1 MIAPGREDNHFP
13 QVYIINVAV
22 HRIAHV
28 AAHQGQYKLII
39 RVRVYNRLA
48 VLLVGIPT
56 HGNLTTFQLHAGA
69 FLRQKLVLDMWY
81 FLDEHGG
88 PSFFDFAARISGERL

>member
-1 MIAPGREDNHFP
+1 M
-13 QVYIINVAV
+13 
-22 HRIAHV
+22 
-28 AAHQGQYKLII
+28 L
-39 RVRVYNRLA
+39 
-48 VLLVGIPT
+48 
-56 HGNLTTFQLHAGA
+56 GA